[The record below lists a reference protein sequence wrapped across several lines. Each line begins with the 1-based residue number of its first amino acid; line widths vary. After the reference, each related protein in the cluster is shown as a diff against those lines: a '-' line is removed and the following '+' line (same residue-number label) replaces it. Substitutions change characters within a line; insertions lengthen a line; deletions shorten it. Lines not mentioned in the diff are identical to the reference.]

1 MLKHLKAQLAAVM
14 ATLAAKQKNMAT
26 IMTKAHDE
34 KRTPNDTEEAEIQV
48 IEGEMAKLE
57 KNAERLRGLIKATE
71 NAENTLTPV
80 AGDNPEQAGA
90 SADGEKEPQN
100 AGKNV
105 TVTEPKLA
113 PGIGFVQ
120 MAKAK
125 ALSAKLATQ
134 GSYVSAVEIAKS
146 AGMHPKVV
154 EELEKAVQVMD
165 TTNSGILVPT
175 TPLTDEFVELLRADS
190 IVDKIASKMRKGS
203 FNTTI
208 AGMATGA
215 TSQWVG
221 EGEAKPVTNATY
233 NSVELKRHK
242 VAGISVLTDEL
253 SRFNLFQGD
262 QRILADLIESNRMLL
277 DLTFID
283 DKPQD
288 ARRPAGSLNGATITD
303 VAASDATSI
312 KSALAAL
319 RRQFIS
325 ENLSLSDAVYIMS
338 ETRANEWAELE
349 TPLGAPVFP
358 GLQAPKGEKTINGI
372 QVIES
377 ESAGTIV
384 ELVKASEFYLA
395 DEGQVEVAYSKDA
408 TITMPDGKLVHL
420 FQENKEAIRAERF
433 ITWAKRRQKVAAA
446 LRFTA

>member
-14 ATLAAKQKNMAT
+14 VTLAAKQKNMAT

-80 AGDNPEQAGA
+80 AGENPEQAGA

-105 TVTEPKLA
+105 TVTEQKLA

-146 AGMHPKVV
+146 SGMHPKVV

-165 TTNSGILVPT
+165 TTNSGVLVPT
-175 TPLTDEFVELLRADS
+175 TPLTDEFVELLRADT
-190 IVDKIASKMRKGS
+190 IVDKLASKMRKAD
-203 FNTTI
+203 FNSTI

-233 NSVELKRHK
+233 NSVTLKRHK
-242 VAGISVLTDEL
+242 VAGISVLTEEL
-253 SRFNLFQGD
+253 SRFNLFKAD
-262 QRILADLIESNRMLL
+262 QRILADLIESNRMLI

-283 DKPQD
+283 DQ
-288 ARRPAGSLNGATITD
+288 AQNERRPAGSLNGATITE
-303 VAASDATSI
+303 VAASDATTI
-312 KSALAAL
+312 KAALAKL
-319 RRQFIS
+319 RKQFIS
-325 ENLSLSDAVYIMS
+325 DNLSLSDAAYIMS

-358 GLQAPKGEKTINGI
+358 GLQADKGQKTINGI
-372 QVIES
+372 PVIES

>member
-80 AGDNPEQAGA
+80 AGENPEQAGA
-90 SADGEKEPQN
+90 SADGEKQPQN

-105 TVTEPKLA
+105 TVTEPKLKK
-113 PGIGFVQ
+113 GIGFVQ

-134 GSYVSAVEIAKS
+134 GSYIPAVEIAKS
-146 AGMHPKVV
+146 AGMHPKVI

-165 TTNSGILVPT
+165 TTNSGVLVPT
-175 TPLTDEFVELLRADS
+175 TPLTDEFIELLRADT
-190 IVDKIASKMRKGS
+190 IVDKIASKMRS
-203 FNTTI
+203 ADFNSTI
-208 AGMATGA
+208 PGMASGA

-233 NSVELKRHK
+233 NSVSLKRHK
-242 VAGISVLTDEL
+242 VAGISVLTEEL
-253 SRFNLFQGD
+253 SRFNLFKAD
-262 QRILADLIESNRMLL
+262 QRILDDLVQSNRMLI

-283 DKPQD
+283 DL
-288 ARRPAGSLNGATITD
+288 AENERRPAGSLNGATIID
-303 VAASDATSI
+303 IAADDATTI
-312 KSALAAL
+312 KAALKQL

-325 ENLSLSDAVYIMS
+325 DNLSLSDAVYIMS
-338 ETRANEWAELE
+338 ENRADDWAELE
-349 TPLGAPVFP
+349 TPLGALVFP
-358 GLQAPKGEKTINGI
+358 GLQADKGQKTINGI
-372 QVIES
+372 PVIES

-395 DEGQVEVAYSKDA
+395 DEGEVEVAYSKDA
-408 TITMPDGKLVHL
+408 TIVMPDGRLVHL
-420 FQENKEAIRAERF
+420 FQENKEALRAERF

-446 LRFTA
+446 LRFAA

>member
-90 SADGEKEPQN
+90 SAEGNSEPQN
-100 AGKNV
+100 VGKNV
-105 TVTEPKLA
+105 TVTEPKLKK
-113 PGIGFVQ
+113 GIGFVQ

-134 GSYVSAVEIAKS
+134 GSYIPAVEIAKS
-146 AGMHPKVV
+146 AGMHPKVI

-165 TTNSGILVPT
+165 TTNSGVLVPT
-175 TPLTDEFVELLRADS
+175 TPLTDEFIELLRADT
-190 IVDKIASKMRKGS
+190 IVDKIASKMRS
-203 FNTTI
+203 ADFNSTI
-208 AGMATGA
+208 PGMASGA

-233 NSVELKRHK
+233 NSVSLKRHK
-242 VAGISVLTDEL
+242 VAGISVLTEEL
-253 SRFNLFQGD
+253 SRFNLFKAD
-262 QRILADLIESNRMLL
+262 QRILDDLVQSNRMLI

-283 DKPQD
+283 DL
-288 ARRPAGSLNGATITD
+288 AENERRPAGSLNGATIIDITAD
-303 VAASDATSI
+303 DATTI
-312 KSALAAL
+312 KAALKQL

-325 ENLSLSDAVYIMS
+325 DNLSLSDAVYIMS
-338 ETRANEWAELE
+338 ENRADDWAELE

-372 QVIES
+372 PVIES

-446 LRFTA
+446 LRFAA

>member
-146 AGMHPKVV
+146 SGMHPKVV
-154 EELEKAVQVMD
+154 EELQKAVEVMS
-165 TTNSGILVPT
+165 TTNAGVLVPT
-175 TPLTDEFVELLRADS
+175 TPLTDEFVELLRADT
-190 IVDKIASKMRKGS
+190 IVDKLASKMRKAD
-203 FNTTI
+203 FNSTI

-233 NSVELKRHK
+233 NSVTLKLHK
-242 VAGISVLTDEL
+242 VAGISVLTEEL
-253 SRFNLFQGD
+253 SRFNLFKAD
-262 QRILADLIESNRMLL
+262 QRILADLIESNRMLI

-283 DKPQD
+283 DQ
-288 ARRPAGSLNGATITD
+288 AQNERRPAGSLNGATITD
-303 VAASDATSI
+303 VSASDATTI
-312 KSALAAL
+312 KAALAGL

-325 ENLSLSDAVYIMS
+325 DNLSLSDAAYIMS
-338 ETRANEWAELE
+338 ENRANEWAELE

-358 GLQAPKGEKTINGI
+358 GLQADKGEKTINGI
-372 QVIES
+372 PVIES

-433 ITWAKRRQKVAAA
+433 ISWAKRRQKVAAA
-446 LRFTA
+446 LRFAA

>member
-1 MLKHLKAQLAAVM
+1 MKPLKKQLQAVL
-14 ATLAAKQKNMAT
+14 ATIAAKRKSMET
-26 IMTKAHDE
+26 IMTKAHDAN
-34 KRTPNDTEEAEIQV
+34 RTPDDTEEAEIQA
-48 IEGEMAKLE
+48 IEADIEKLE

-80 AGDNPEQAGA
+80 AGENPEQAGA
-90 SADGEKEPQN
+90 SADGEKQPQN

-105 TVTEPKLA
+105 TVTEQKLA

-146 AGMHPKVV
+146 SGMHPKVV

-165 TTNSGILVPT
+165 TTNSGVLVPT
-175 TPLTDEFVELLRADS
+175 TPLTDEFVELLRADT
-190 IVDKIASKMRKGS
+190 IVDKLASKMRKAD
-203 FNTTI
+203 FNSTI

-233 NSVELKRHK
+233 NSVTLKRHK
-242 VAGISVLTDEL
+242 VAGISVLTEEL
-253 SRFNLFQGD
+253 SRFNLFKAD
-262 QRILADLIESNRMLL
+262 QRILADLIESNRMLI

-283 DKPQD
+283 DQAQND
-288 ARRPAGSLNGATITD
+288 RRPAGSLNGATITD
-303 VAASDATSI
+303 VAASDATTI
-312 KSALAAL
+312 KAALAGL

-325 ENLSLSDAVYIMS
+325 DNLSLSDAAYIMS

-358 GLQAPKGEKTINGI
+358 GLQADKGQKTINGI
-372 QVIES
+372 PVIES

-446 LRFTA
+446 LRFAA

>member
-1 MLKHLKAQLAAVM
+1 MTYQEQLARVK
-14 ATLAAKQKNMAT
+14 ATIAAKRKAMGDV
-26 IMTKAHDE
+26 MTKAAKED
-34 KRTPNDTEEAEIQV
+34 RTPNADENSQIEALEDEIKQ
-48 IEGEMAKLE
+48 LE
-57 KNAERLRGLIKATE
+57 RNEQRLIGLIKSLNA
-71 NAENTLTPV
+71 AENLTPV

-146 AGMHPKVV
+146 SGMHPKVV
-154 EELEKAVQVMD
+154 EELKKAVQVMD

-221 EGEAKPVTNATY
+221 EGGAKPVTNATY

-288 ARRPAGSLNGATITD
+288 ARRPAGSLNGATITN

-312 KSALAAL
+312 KNALAAL

-325 ENLSLSDAVYIMS
+325 ENLSLSDAVYIIS
-338 ETRANEWAELE
+338 ETRANEWAELV

-358 GLQAPKGEKTINGI
+358 GLQAPKSEKTINGI

-408 TITMPDGKLVHL
+408 TITMPDGKPVHL

>member
-105 TVTEPKLA
+105 TVTEQKLA

-146 AGMHPKVV
+146 SGMHPKVV

-165 TTNSGILVPT
+165 TTNSGVLVPT
-175 TPLTDEFVELLRADS
+175 TPLTDEFVELLRADT
-190 IVDKIASKMRKGS
+190 IVDKLASKMRKAD
-203 FNTTI
+203 FNSTI

-233 NSVELKRHK
+233 NSVTLKRHK
-242 VAGISVLTDEL
+242 VAGISVLTEEL
-253 SRFNLFQGD
+253 SRFNLFKAD
-262 QRILADLIESNRMLL
+262 QRILADLIESNRMLI

-283 DKPQD
+283 DQ
-288 ARRPAGSLNGATITD
+288 AQNERRPAGSLNGATITD
-303 VAASDATSI
+303 VAASDATTI
-312 KSALAAL
+312 KAALAGL

-325 ENLSLSDAVYIMS
+325 DNLSLSDAAYIMS

-358 GLQAPKGEKTINGI
+358 GLQADKGQKTINGI
-372 QVIES
+372 PVIES

-446 LRFTA
+446 LRFAA

>member
-1 MLKHLKAQLAAVM
+1 MTYAEQLARVK
-14 ATLAAKQKNMAT
+14 ATLAAKRKAMGD
-26 IMTKAHDE
+26 IMTKAAKENRTVSDDE
-34 KRTPNDTEEAEIQV
+34 NSQIET
-48 IEGEMAKLE
+48 IEGEIKQLE
-57 KNAERLRGLIKATE
+57 TNAHRLEGLIKSI
-71 NAENTLTPV
+71 AEAETTLTPV

-165 TTNSGILVPT
+165 TTNSGVLVPT